1 MSSERQFEFTKDNID
16 LYLKELSKEYR
27 KQVGKAMPAE
37 LILIGGAAVLSNYGF
52 RDMTTDIDA
61 LIHAA
66 SGMKDAINRVGDRF
80 ELPNDWLNADFTN
93 TVSYSPKLSE
103 FSVYYKT
110 WSNVLTVRT
119 VAAEY
124 LIAMKLRSGRQ
135 YKSDLSDVIG
145 ILYEHE
151 KRGAPITMAQIRK
164 AVTDLYE
171 SWEALPG
178 ASQAFI
184 ENVMNSDQLA
194 YLYDQT
200 VAGEKETKELLI
212 RFERDYP
219 GITKESNVDAIAGTL
234 QKKTGRASVLAQ
246 LRELRQKKENE
257 LPSSEKHR
265 QNSREQER

>member
-1 MSSERQFEFTKDNID
+1 MSEQQFEFTKDDID
-16 LYLKELSKEYR
+16 LYMKELSKEYR

-37 LILIGGAAVLSNYGF
+37 LILIGGAAVLINYGF

-66 SGMKDAINRVGDRF
+66 SSMKDAISRVGDRF
-80 ELPNDWLNADFTN
+80 DLPTDWLNADFTH
-93 TVSYSPKLSE
+93 TDSYSPKLAE

-145 ILYEHE
+145 ILFEHE
-151 KRGAPITMAQIRK
+151 KRGTPIGMEQIGK
-164 AVTDLYE
+164 AVTDLYGG
-171 SWEALPG
+171 WDALPE

-184 ENVMNSDQLA
+184 ENVMRDGLFAQLYA
-194 YLYDQT
+194 QT
-200 VAGEKETKELLI
+200 VAGEKETKELLL
-212 RFERDYP
+212 RFEQDYP
-219 GITKESNVDAIAGTL
+219 GVTKESNVDAIARSL
-234 QKKTGRASVLAQ
+234 QKKTNRASVLAQ
-246 LRELRQKKENE
+246 LRKTQQNKKND
-257 LPSSEKHR
+257 S
-265 QNSREQER
+265 